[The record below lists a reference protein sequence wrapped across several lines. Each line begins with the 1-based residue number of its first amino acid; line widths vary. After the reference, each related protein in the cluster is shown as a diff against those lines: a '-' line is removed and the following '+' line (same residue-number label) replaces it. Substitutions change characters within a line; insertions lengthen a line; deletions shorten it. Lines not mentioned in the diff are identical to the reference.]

1 MNKIFLRRKSNSS
14 ASGGSGPREA
24 DALAS
29 SFEARAAVE
38 LEGVEKEL
46 LISDQKSGAPLARWP
61 FACISFE
68 RVISAQTPPEQNV
81 ELICPPDDRVVEM
94 SWREFQASR
103 WVTKL
108 PGFESRHRT
117 QLGYAWGGATCV
129 AVVALIYAIPA
140 VVSLLPFSF
149 EKKVFSNIQVVSES
163 RICALDDAPEAKKS
177 LNKLVKR
184 IFPLTAFDR
193 QFQIEFLVARE
204 TEINAFAVPGGR
216 IYINEGLLKAARSGD
231 ELAGVLAHE
240 ITHILQRH
248 VLKSAADQILL
259 LLIAPKLA
267 RLSSLAHLKFNR
279 DQEAEA
285 DQFAVERLKTVKV
298 SPEGFRNF
306 FQRLE
311 TEDHLPEIFSDHP
324 AMKERVEK
332 IKIEPQQP
340 ATPALSLAEFELLQK
355 ICGRSRE

>member
-1 MNKIFLRRKSNSS
+1 MNRTFLRRKSNSFYS
-14 ASGGSGPREA
+14 DRSDSIGA
-24 DALAS
+24 DALGKAS
-29 SFEARAAVE
+29 DAIAAIE
-38 LEGVEKEL
+38 LTCVEKEL
-46 LISDQKSGAPLARWP
+46 VMSDQKSGAPLARWP
-61 FACISFE
+61 LACISFE
-68 RVISAQTPPEQNV
+68 RVIDAKIPTEQRV

-94 SWREFQASR
+94 SWHEFKASR
-103 WVTKL
+103 WATEL
-108 PGFESRHRT
+108 PGFEGKHRNK
-117 QLGYAWGGATCV
+117 LGYVWGGATCV

-140 VVSLLPFSF
+140 LISLLPFSF
-149 EKKVFSNIQVVSES
+149 EKKVFSNIQVVSQS
-163 RICALDDAPEAKKS
+163 KICILEDMPGAKKS
-177 LNKLVKR
+177 LDKLVKR
-184 IFPLTAFDR
+184 IFPLTDFDR
-193 QFQIEFLVARE
+193 QFQIEFLVDRE
-204 TEINAFAVPGGR
+204 TEVNAFAVPGGR
-216 IYINEGLLKAARSGD
+216 VYINEGLLKTARSGD
-231 ELAGVLAHE
+231 EVAGVLAHE

-285 DQFAVERLKTVKV
+285 DQFAVERLKRAKV

-306 FQRLE
+306 FKRLE

-324 AMKERVEK
+324 AMKERIEK